1 MNTFAAWLTEIGSIL
16 VASGPY
22 LLAGFLIAGLIQ
34 VLLPEGWVNRQL
46 GGRDWRSILKAAL
59 VGAPVPLCSCSVVP
73 TAITLRRRGA
83 SRGATTSFLV
93 ATPETGVDSIGI
105 SWALLDPLL
114 TITRPIAAIVTAVT
128 AGGLVERYGE
138 GRDAA
143 DADPECGP
151 GTETGACT
159 EGGEDPCH
167 DHDHAHDHTEYTRRE
182 NEGPVSVINRA
193 TRFAFGPLMADLT
206 PWFVLGFA
214 ASAVIT
220 LAVPDGFFGATVPN
234 GLPAMLAMLV
244 VSIPLYVCATASTP
258 VAAALVLK
266 GLDPGAALVLLLAGP
281 ATNLAT
287 IGVITGFLGRRSAF
301 LYVMAISVISV
312 ALGLLTNALYPLLGL
327 DPSAI
332 VSDAHSEHGAF
343 SVLCG
348 AILGVSLL
356 VHAVRERVDLR
367 FSRSVARGLR
377 RMGLI
382 DAEAGERAAA
392 LTRLLTY
399 GILLFGWGST
409 MLTNVRPGETGFRM
423 RFGAV
428 VAERSDPGPLWHA
441 PWPLER
447 VERVRRNE
455 VRQTRFGPDGT
466 GPDWL
471 AGDYPGLALLREPG
485 ERDLEAEAELTTAD
499 EALLRVTYVVHW
511 TVDDAGRYRFHLEDP
526 ESLVRGLTESALRH
540 VAAVR
545 QSDQLLL
552 EERSRLEKEALEVL
566 ARGMAPMKLG
576 LRASSV
582 HILELHAP
590 SEVHDAYRDVAS
602 SLEDRARERRRAQ
615 RHANERLA
623 RARGSAARKLE
634 EARAAR
640 AHALAR
646 ARGAAAAFEEL
657 VDAMADEPRIAR
669 DRLRAEVTE
678 KILEAA
684 RLVLVLGERIDVEW
698 VDGGL
703 PRTGEQEDR

>member
-1 MNTFAAWLTEIGSIL
+1 MSTFAAWLTEIGSIL

-46 GGRDWRSILKAAL
+46 GGRDWKSILKAAL

-114 TITRPIAAIVTAVT
+114 TITRPIAAIITAVT
-128 AGGLVERYGE
+128 AGGLVERFGE
-138 GRDAA
+138 GREAPDAKA
-143 DADPECGP
+143 ECGP
-151 GTETGACT
+151 ESGVGA
-159 EGGEDPCH
+159 DNACH
-167 DHDHAHDHTEYTRRE
+167 DHDHEHDHDHPDHNGHG

-206 PWFVLGFA
+206 PWFILGFA
-214 ASAVIT
+214 VSAVIT
-220 LAVPDGFFGATVPN
+220 LAVPDGFFGAAIPN

-301 LYVMAISVISV
+301 LYVMAISVISI
-312 ALGLLTNALYPLLGL
+312 ALGALTNALYPLLGL

-332 VSDAHSEHGAF
+332 ASDGLAEHGAF
-343 SVLCG
+343 SILCG
-348 AILGVSLL
+348 AILGISLL

-367 FSRSVARGLR
+367 FSRSVARGLA

-382 DAEAGERAAA
+382 DTEAGERAAA
-392 LTRLLTY
+392 LTRLLAY
-399 GILLFGWGST
+399 GVLLLGWAST

-428 VAERSDPGPLWHA
+428 VAERSEPGPLWHA

-455 VRQTRFGPDGT
+455 VRQTRFGPDGS

-499 EALLRVTYVVHW
+499 EALLRITYVVHW
-511 TVDDAGRYRFHLEDP
+511 TVDDADQYRFHLEDP

-540 VAAVR
+540 VAAAR

-552 EERSRLEKEALEVL
+552 EERSRLENEALEVL
-566 ARGMAPMKLG
+566 VRGMAPLDLG
-576 LRASSV
+576 LRASGV

-634 EARAAR
+634 EARAAK

-657 VDAMADEPRIAR
+657 VDAMADQPGIAR
-669 DRLRAEVTE
+669 ERLRAEVTE

-684 RLVLVLGERIDVEW
+684 KLVLVLGEGIDVEW

-703 PRTGEQEDR
+703 PRTGEQEDQ

>member
-1 MNTFAAWLTEIGSIL
+1 MACT
-16 VASGPY
+16 
-22 LLAGFLIAGLIQ
+22 LA
-34 VLLPEGWVNRQL
+34 P
-46 GGRDWRSILKAAL
+46 
-59 VGAPVPLCSCSVVP
+59 
-73 TAITLRRRGA
+73 
-83 SRGATTSFLV
+83 
-93 ATPETGVDSIGI
+93 
-105 SWALLDPLL
+105 
-114 TITRPIAAIVTAVT
+114 
-128 AGGLVERYGE
+128 GE
-138 GRDAA
+138 GRAGTK
-143 DADPECGP
+143 ERGP
-151 GTETGACT
+151 SDSLRSRRNRTG
-159 EGGEDPCH
+159 
-167 DHDHAHDHTEYTRRE
+167 
-182 NEGPVSVINRA
+182 
-193 TRFAFGPLMADLT
+193 
-206 PWFVLGFA
+206 
-214 ASAVIT
+214 
-220 LAVPDGFFGATVPN
+220 
-234 GLPAMLAMLV
+234 
-244 VSIPLYVCATASTP
+244 
-258 VAAALVLK
+258 
-266 GLDPGAALVLLLAGP
+266 LAG
-281 ATNLAT
+281 
-287 IGVITGFLGRRSAF
+287 
-301 LYVMAISVISV
+301 
-312 ALGLLTNALYPLLGL
+312 
-327 DPSAI
+327 
-332 VSDAHSEHGAF
+332 
-343 SVLCG
+343 
-348 AILGVSLL
+348 
-356 VHAVRERVDLR
+356 
-367 FSRSVARGLR
+367 
-377 RMGLI
+377 
-382 DAEAGERAAA
+382 
-392 LTRLLTY
+392 
-399 GILLFGWGST
+399 
-409 MLTNVRPGETGFRM
+409 
-423 RFGAV
+423 
-428 VAERSDPGPLWHA
+428 
-441 PWPLER
+441 
-447 VERVRRNE
+447 
-455 VRQTRFGPDGT
+455 
-466 GPDWL
+466 
-471 AGDYPGLALLREPG
+471 GDYPGLALLREPG

-545 QSDQLLL
+545 HSDQLLL